1 MATAPSAIPQTPD
14 SSASSSRIRFAGRP
28 STPLMKWFARGVRR
42 ELARNGHPTV
52 GRGEEPTLVVNLLDP
67 QRPQPYRRG
76 SQGTFVMGVVE
87 VDGQP
92 EDLLR
97 HAYPVLVRSLS
108 NLLVYITHT
117 EQRTRTH
124 FVTLEQGYYTLPVP
138 DGDDDRAFFR
148 EVYRR
153 VAPLASTRLVI
164 NNVFETDLEPELW
177 DGTPETEAL
186 MAAGRRLDAMDLLPA
201 AFPIAELLSEREM
214 NHVKRLFGIG
224 GLSYGNLS
232 VRHDADRFWMSARG
246 VNKGKLL
253 EIGRDVL
260 LITGFRPEEHAMT
273 VSVPPH
279 VEPRAASVD
288 AIEHWCLY
296 TRHPGIGA
304 IIHVHAW
311 LEGVPSTRVNYPCG
325 TYELAEEVAE
335 LVAAAPD
342 PSRAVVGLKNH
353 GLTITGHSLDDI
365 FQRVDGKLIRTIPME

>member
-1 MATAPSAIPQTPD
+1 
-14 SSASSSRIRFAGRP
+14 
-28 STPLMKWFARGVRR
+28 
-42 ELARNGHPTV
+42 
-52 GRGEEPTLVVNLLDP
+52 
-67 QRPQPYRRG
+67 
-76 SQGTFVMGVVE
+76 
-87 VDGQP
+87 
-92 EDLLR
+92 
-97 HAYPVLVRSLS
+97 
-108 NLLVYITHT
+108 
-117 EQRTRTH
+117 
-124 FVTLEQGYYTLPVP
+124 
-138 DGDDDRAFFR
+138 
-148 EVYRR
+148 

-177 DGTPETEAL
+177 EGTDDTRAL

-246 VNKGKLL
+246 VNKGRLS

-296 TRHPGIGA
+296 TRHPDIGA

-353 GLTITGHSLDDI
+353 GLTITGRSLDDI
-365 FQRVDGKLIRTIPME
+365 FRRVDGKLIRTIPME